1 MIYISTIACLAVS
14 CKMRRHKGMT
24 FFCENVKI
32 SETVLEY
39 QAFLN

>member
-1 MIYISTIACLAVS
+1 
-14 CKMRRHKGMT
+14 MT

-39 QAFLN
+39 QDISWEMTPTYRW

>member
-1 MIYISTIACLAVS
+1 
-14 CKMRRHKGMT
+14 MT

-39 QAFLN
+39 QAFLNWREEKRR